1 MKGFKDRYIVY
12 VIAGGVILL
21 TIGATLILV
30 SQMLQPK
37 TRVQLGDGVFD
48 AKVATTEAERQKG
61 LGGVTSLGESEALLM
76 VYGADSAWP
85 IWMKDMK
92 IPIDIVWLDKNK
104 KVVDIVRDVSPD
116 EGTDV
121 THIPRAKARYVIE
134 LAAGTVTK
142 KTIREGMQATFELPN
157 QEVKE

>member
-1 MKGFKDRYIVY
+1 MKSFKDRYIVY

-21 TIGATLILV
+21 SIAATLILV
-30 SQMLQPK
+30 AQMLQPK

-48 AKVATTEAERQKG
+48 ASIAQSDADRQKG
-61 LGGVTSLGESEALLM
+61 LGGVTNLGESEALLL
-76 VYGADSAWP
+76 VYAADSKWP

-92 IPIDIVWLDKNK
+92 VPIDIVWLDEKK

-121 THIPRAKARYVIE
+121 THTPKEKARYVIE
-134 LAAGTVTK
+134 LQAGTAAK
-142 KTIREGMQATFELPN
+142 KTIHEGSQATFEVPN
-157 QEVKE
+157 QEAK

>member
-1 MKGFKDRYIVY
+1 MKSFKDRYIVY

-21 TIGATLILV
+21 SIAATLILV
-30 SQMLQPK
+30 AQMLQPK

-48 AKVATTEAERQKG
+48 ASIAQSDAERQKG
-61 LGGVTSLGESEALLM
+61 LGGVTNLGESEALLM
-76 VYGADSAWP
+76 VYAADSKWP

-92 IPIDIVWLDKNK
+92 VPIDIVWLDEKK
-104 KVVDIVRDVSPD
+104 KVVDIVRNVSPD

-134 LAAGTVTK
+134 LAAGVSAK
-142 KTIREGMQATFELPN
+142 KTIHEGSQATFELPN
-157 QEVKE
+157 QEAK